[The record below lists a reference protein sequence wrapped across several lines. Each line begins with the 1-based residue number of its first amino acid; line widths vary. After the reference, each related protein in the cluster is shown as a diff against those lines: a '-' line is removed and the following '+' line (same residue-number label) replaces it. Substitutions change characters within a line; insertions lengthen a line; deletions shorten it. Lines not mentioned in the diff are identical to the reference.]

1 MRSKLTELV
10 FILDRSGSMTSM
22 VDDVIGG
29 FNDMIARQQEEPG
42 EAYVTTVLFS
52 TESSMLHDRLPLKD
66 VKPMT
71 RRDFRVGGGTA
82 LMDAVGWTVKHIAD
96 IHRYARK
103 EDVPSRTLF
112 VITTDGMENA
122 SRQYNARE
130 IRRLISQ
137 QRREADWEF
146 LFLGATI
153 DAVETARQ
161 YGIPAERAAQW
172 RADGEGA
179 RCSYDVLSETV
190 ACVRACQAIPKNWS
204 DGMMATPAE
213 KKD

>member
-146 LFLGATI
+146 LFLGANI
-153 DAVETARQ
+153 DAAAEAGRTSTRWKQRASTAFRRSVRPS
-161 YGIPAERAAQW
+161 GGPMARAHA
-172 RADGEGA
+172 A
-179 RCSYDVLSETV
+179 
-190 ACVRACQAIPKNWS
+190 
-204 DGMMATPAE
+204 ATMC
-213 KKD
+213 